1 MKEKLLEI
9 FSDCGIYIEDENE
22 ELKFSSLTFIT
33 VIVQI
38 EQQFD
43 IYVPDEYLNMELLK
57 CFSDFIRM
65 ISDTLLTSW
74 ISQASIELFKFLS
87 ITNNWEESKQMKTKK
102 VLKKKRSN
110 SSNVVLYAEANM
122 NPKSHCGNRKC

>member
-65 ISDTLLTSW
+65 ISDTLLTS
-74 ISQASIELFKFLS
+74 
-87 ITNNWEESKQMKTKK
+87 
-102 VLKKKRSN
+102 
-110 SSNVVLYAEANM
+110 
-122 NPKSHCGNRKC
+122 